1 MNVFDGLK
9 EVRQFPAERQ
19 EAFLHYFQ
27 QKFRSR
33 IYPVVNDVN
42 IGFTFVAVLLDV
54 VIVIASTGSPDA
66 VHPESYLYLAC
77 IAFLGVCNRHTA
89 IRTTYLAMT
98 YTMFMV
104 VTVFS
109 YLKFIRTDGDIGVYL
124 GYAWYMTSFGMI
136 GISILHGLFAWFI
149 NFVLLYGS
157 ITLLFEPT
165 ETISKFTYYAGNW
178 FTLFFLILTV
188 GLSLFVRWIFRNVFA
203 LHFLLDERNET
214 LSKTVQLLHAT
225 EDQLIQ
231 QQKHQA
237 LSHMAS
243 GLLHELVNPVNNA
256 LQALGFA
263 KARSR
268 DADVNDAIDDAMLNQ
283 KRIAAIISDL
293 RAFAQDSAPAAR
305 EQVALDT
312 LIDQALK
319 LCAAELASIE
329 IEREG
334 RADKPVACFPNALT
348 QVLVNLLLNASD
360 ALKERKKT
368 GSAQITISVQCEAG
382 LVRICLHDNG
392 KGIAPEHLRRLAEPF
407 YSIDKDG
414 PNMGLGLSICQT
426 IMSHHDG
433 RMWVKSELGN
443 WTEVCLEWPER
454 VELVR

>member
-1 MNVFDGLK
+1 MNLFDGMAQ
-9 EVRQFPAERQ
+9 VRQLPLEKQ
-19 EAFLHYFQ
+19 EAFQQYFQ

-33 IYPVVNDVN
+33 IYPVLNDVN

-54 VIVIASTGSPDA
+54 LIQISKAGSLD
-66 VHPESYLYLAC
+66 VLHPHYYAYLAC
-77 IAFLGVCNRHTA
+77 IVFFGLCNRYTA
-89 IRTTYLAMT
+89 LRTTHLVMCYAM
-98 YTMFMV
+98 FFV
-104 VTVFS
+104 VTVFNQV
-109 YLKFIRTDGDIGVYL
+109 KFIRLDGDIGTYIA
-124 GYAWYMTSFGMI
+124 YSSYMTT
-136 GISILHGLFAWFI
+136 FAWLGVHTIHGIIAWVI
-149 NFVLLYGS
+149 NLVALYGS
-157 ITLLFEPT
+157 VTVLFEPN
-165 ETISKFTYYAGNW
+165 ETAAKFAYYAGNW
-178 FTLFFLILTV
+178 FTLFFMFITV
-188 GLSLFVRWIFRNVFA
+188 ALSLFVRWIFRNVFA
-203 LHFLLDERNET
+203 LQFLLDERNQD

-243 GLLHELVNPVNNA
+243 GLLHELVNPINNA

-263 KARSR
+263 RASSR
-268 DADVNDAIDDAMLNQ
+268 DDQVNGAIDDAMLNQ

-319 LCAAELASIE
+319 LCAAELAGIE
-329 IEREG
+329 IQREG
-334 RADKPVACFPNALT
+334 RIDKPVACFPNALT
-348 QVLVNLLLNASD
+348 QVLVNLLLNAGD
-360 ALKERKKT
+360 ALKDRKKT
-368 GSAQITISVQCEAG
+368 GTAQITIRVQSEAG

-392 KGIAPEHLRRLAEPF
+392 KGIAPEHLKRLAEPF

-433 RMWVKSELGN
+433 RMWIKSELGN
-443 WTEVCLEWPER
+443 WTEVCLELPELTR
-454 VELVR
+454 I